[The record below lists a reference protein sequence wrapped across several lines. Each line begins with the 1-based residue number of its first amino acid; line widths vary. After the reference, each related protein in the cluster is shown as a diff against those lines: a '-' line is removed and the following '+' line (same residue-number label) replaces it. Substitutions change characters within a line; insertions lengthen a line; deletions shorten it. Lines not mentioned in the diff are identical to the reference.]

1 MPGTP
6 TDNQDPDLSERL
18 LDKEEDESAKKTL
31 EEKARSHAEKLKQDS
46 EEDKQRTDNQA
57 PSERILDKE
66 EEEEESKD

>member
-6 TDNQDPDLSERL
+6 RDNQDPNLSERL
-18 LDKEEDESAKKTL
+18 LDKEEDESAENTL
-31 EEKARSHAEKLKQDS
+31 EEKARSQAEKLKQDS

-66 EEEEESKD
+66 EKEEESKD